1 MIKNYFKIAWRNLW
15 KHKTDSL
22 INLTGLCIAFTSA
35 ILLLLSVSYEFSY
48 DRFHTQHKDI
58 YHLYFDVQKV
68 KGSELSNA
76 MPAPLLPE
84 LRKTYPDIRYGVR
97 DINMGT
103 VIRYKDKEISQ
114 NLKLTDVDFFRMF
127 SFPIIKGN
135 HQDPLGS
142 TGDVVLR
149 KGTAAA
155 VFGEED
161 PLGKTIEL
169 KTSQGWTPY
178 TVSAVADEFPGNSSI
193 TYDVVARFETLPYY
207 TDLLSSWNN
216 HFHDIYIRLNEN
228 VSREALTAKL
238 PVFVN
243 THFKE
248 DIERAR
254 RDGVQAGADGSII
267 RLLLQPLSDMHT
279 NTAIG
284 SGQANSLNKSYL
296 YLLAVVGIF
305 IVAIA
310 CINFINLSI
319 GRSFTRTKE
328 IGLRKTMGALKPQV
342 AALFWSE
349 AFLVCSVA
357 FVMSSVAAAF
367 LLPHYK
373 QLFRFSFTADILKEP
388 AVWGYM
394 LGGFLLVTLVAGG
407 YPAWQMARLNVVEIL
422 KGKAG
427 LRRSNGL
434 RNGLIAFQFTVAVL
448 LISCTMITWKQ
459 LDFLRNKPLGYNTSQ
474 VISVPLQSSIDP
486 AQALLRMK
494 NELASQPAVLSVSGT
509 YDNLGR
515 GTDGSGRTSVMGFDY
530 KNREI
535 RSNWIGVSFDYVKT
549 LDLEMIQGRDFNSQM
564 PTDSSAVLINE
575 EMAALLDEKEVIGAQ
590 LPVEGGPF
598 TVIGVVK
605 NYNFKSLHRKI
616 DPLTLVID
624 KNFNVNYAL
633 VKVKPENLAG
643 SMAAV
648 KKAWGKIAPG
658 EEFRGSF
665 LDENVNRQYGREEKM
680 AKIFV
685 TGAGIAILLSCMGL
699 LAMSI
704 LIVAQRTKEIG
715 VRKVLGA
722 GVGTIVTL
730 LGKEFVVL
738 VLVAILIASPIA
750 WWAMSRW
757 MQSFAY
763 RTDIGWEIFA
773 LSGLLSLLIAVLT
786 ISWQAVKAALSN
798 PVKALRTE

>member
-48 DRFHTQHKDI
+48 DRFHAQHKDI
-58 YHLYFDVQKV
+58 YHLYFDVRKI

-84 LRKTYPDIRYGVR
+84 LKKTYPDILYGVR

-114 NLKLTDVDFFRMF
+114 DLKLTDVDFFRLF

-135 HQDPLGS
+135 HRDPLGS

-149 KGTAAA
+149 KGTATA

-169 KTSQGWTPY
+169 KTSRGWTPY

-207 TDLLSSWNN
+207 TDLLSVWNN

-228 VSREALTAKL
+228 VSREALEAKL

-267 RLLLQPLSDMHT
+267 QLLLQPLSDMHT

-284 SGQANSLNKSYL
+284 SGQVNSLNRSYL
-296 YLLAVVGIF
+296 YLLAAVGVF

-328 IGLRKTMGALKPQV
+328 IGLRKTMGALKTQV

-357 FVMSSVAAAF
+357 FVISGVAAVF
-367 LLPHYK
+367 LLPYYK

-388 AVWGYM
+388 GVWGYM

-422 KGKAG
+422 KGKVG
-427 LRRSNGL
+427 LKRSTGL
-434 RNGLIAFQFTVAVL
+434 RNGLISFQFTVAVL

-474 VISVPLQSSIDP
+474 VISVPLQSGIDP
-486 AQALLRMK
+486 TQALSRMK
-494 NELASQPAVLSVSGT
+494 NELESHPAVLSVSGT

-515 GTDGSGRTSVMGFDY
+515 GTDGSSRTSVMGFDY

-549 LDLEMIQGRDFNSQM
+549 LDLEIIQGRDFNSHM

-575 EMAALLDEKEVIGAQ
+575 EMAAQLDEKEVIGTR
-590 LPVEGGPF
+590 LPVEGGAL

-722 GVGTIVTL
+722 GVGTIVAL
-730 LGKEFVVL
+730 LGKEFVML

-763 RTDIGWEIFA
+763 RTDIGWELFA